1 MSDTSSTSE
10 DYPPP
15 SGAEHTP
22 SSDTPADDKALAKDA
37 EKLVIVDEKDV
48 GMIPDF
54 AWPLHLVSIY
64 FGPLEYELLTD
75 DSQGTLNSPRT

>member
-10 DYPPP
+10 DFLPP

-22 SSDTPADDKALAKDA
+22 SSDTPPNDKAPAKEA

-48 GMIPDF
+48 GMIPD
-54 AWPLHLVSIY
+54 LKKLYGSK
-64 FGPLEYELLTD
+64 E
-75 DSQGTLNSPRT
+75 DSRGRFTW